1 MIASR
6 ANDASF
12 QSRER
17 DFLITHVDELV
28 TAIYLTRLAEILLIR
43 HGLQT
48 MTRHIQQT
56 AAAITRTLHEIFVL
70 NKNVSTV
77 HGRSSSGLK
86 DPEHCSP
93 RLSFI
98 LVSMV
103 RLSARPGKRNYP
115 TSYQEERRD
124 FNRALSR
131 LLRKKKPSFQ
141 LV

>member
-86 DPEHCSP
+86 EIQNIVPRVCRSSLSP
-93 RLSFI
+93 WF
-98 LVSMV
+98 VS
-103 RLSARPGKRNYP
+103 L
-115 TSYQEERRD
+115 RD
-124 FNRALSR
+124 RANAIT
-131 LLRKKKPSFQ
+131 LLRTKKKEEISTEPYHGC
-141 LV
+141 